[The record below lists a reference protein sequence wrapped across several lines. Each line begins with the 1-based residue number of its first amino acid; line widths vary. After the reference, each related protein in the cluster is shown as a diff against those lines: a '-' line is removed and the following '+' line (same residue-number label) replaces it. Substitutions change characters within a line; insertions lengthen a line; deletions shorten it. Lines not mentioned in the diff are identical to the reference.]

1 VVGLGQFLERLR
13 AQLAVLRQTLVHQP
27 GQQVALLLQHLP
39 ALLEKAHLAADLQQR
54 TFGGGNGQALLHGNR
69 RVKGT

>member
-1 VVGLGQFLERLR
+1 
-13 AQLAVLRQTLVHQP
+13 LRQPLVHQP

-54 TFGGGNGQALLHGNR
+54 ALGGGDGEALFHGKKA
-69 RVKGT
+69 VKGEG